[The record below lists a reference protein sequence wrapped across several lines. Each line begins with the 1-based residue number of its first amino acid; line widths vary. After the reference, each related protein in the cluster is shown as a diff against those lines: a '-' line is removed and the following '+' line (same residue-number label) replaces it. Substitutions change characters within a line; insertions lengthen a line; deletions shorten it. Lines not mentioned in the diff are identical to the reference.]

1 MLNKRLDLLH
11 QKQIQVNIEDARNYN
26 LMSMI
31 LDNFMPDTIVQLA
44 AVSHADKSNKDPHT
58 TFDHSLRT

>member
-11 QKQIQVNIEDARNYN
+11 QKQIEVNIEDARNYN

-44 AVSHADKSNKDPHT
+44 ASRMLINPIKIPTLLLIIH
-58 TFDHSLRT
+58 